1 MIFDE
6 SLFKIGEHVL
16 LTKEKAR
23 EHMTGRLYL
32 ICGLGLADRE
42 GKVVFTYSL
51 RGYRWSCWEYE
62 LEKL

>member
-6 SLFKIGEHVL
+6 SVFKIGEHVL

-32 ICGLGLADRE
+32 ICGLGLADRK
-42 GKVVFTYSL
+42 GKVVFVYSL
-51 RGYRWSCWEYE
+51 RGYRWSCWENE

>member
-23 EHMTGRLYL
+23 KHMTGRLYL

-42 GKVVFTYSL
+42 GKVVLVYSL
-51 RGYRWSCWEYE
+51 RGYRWSCWEHE